1 MPRIVL
7 LDTGPLGMVS
17 YPRPNRDVVEWIK
30 NLLQSGAGILVP
42 EIADYEV
49 RRELLRAKKTKG
61 IKRLD
66 DLTRTMGYVPITD
79 EALDG
84 DAILAGQAVTL
95 DIGADELVIATTN
108 MKHLSQ
114 FASAKIW
121 SDIQ

>member
-1 MPRIVL
+1 
-7 LDTGPLGMVS
+7 MVS
-17 YPRPNRDVVEWIK
+17 HPRPNRDVVEWIK
-30 NLLQSGAGILVP
+30 NLLQSGAEILVP

-84 DAILAGQAVTL
+84 DALLAGQAVTL

-108 MKHLSQ
+108 VKHLSQ